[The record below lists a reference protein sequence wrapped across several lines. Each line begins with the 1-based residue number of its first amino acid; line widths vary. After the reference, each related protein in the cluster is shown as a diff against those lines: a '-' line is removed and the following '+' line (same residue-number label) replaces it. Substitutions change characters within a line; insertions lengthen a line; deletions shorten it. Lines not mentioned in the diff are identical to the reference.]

1 MTFLQ
6 RYKTTFFLFSILI
19 FFNQKSYSN
28 QTLLVV
34 TTIPYLADLANNVTC
49 KDSKILIHSIIR
61 PGTDPHTFS
70 LSLSDRM
77 QIEQAKMV
85 IEIGNGFE
93 GWIDKIPK
101 KEKQTWVDVTNTGN
115 HDPHIWQS
123 SKLTKIAV
131 QKIAEG
137 FINAKILT
145 KDKIESCTQSYLTK
159 IDQTVE
165 NLKKDIQSV
174 PKEKRILP
182 TNHDSLFYFA
192 QEFGFKLVSILGTND
207 EAQPTPQQIR
217 QMIESVK
224 KYHAKVLFL
233 ESTGNMKNLESISHE
248 TGVKIGGQLFG
259 DSLGPQGSGAE
270 TTLGMWQTNMAT
282 IIKAIK

>member
-1 MTFLQ
+1 MNFLQ
-6 RYKTTFFLFSILI
+6 RYKKTFFLFTALI

-28 QTLLVV
+28 QSILVV

-49 KDSKILIHSIIR
+49 GNKKILIHSIIK
-61 PGTDPHTFS
+61 PGTDPHTFAI
-70 LSLSDRM
+70 SLSDRM
-77 QIEQAKMV
+77 QIEQAQIV
-85 IEIGNGFE
+85 LQIGNGFE
-93 GWIDKIPK
+93 SWIDKIPK
-101 KEKQTWVDVTNTGN
+101 KEKQTWVNVTNAGN
-115 HDPHIWQS
+115 FDPHIWQS
-123 SKLTKIAV
+123 PSLTKIAV
-131 QKIAEG
+131 QKIADG

-145 KDKIESCTQSYLTK
+145 KDQIEVCTRSYLTK

-165 NLKKDIQSV
+165 SLKKEVQSI
-174 PKEKRILP
+174 PKENRILA

-207 EAQPTPQQIR
+207 EAQPTPQQIK
-217 QMIESVK
+217 QMIKSIK

-233 ESTGNMKNLESISHE
+233 ESTGNMKNLESVSRE

-259 DSLGPQGSGAE
+259 DSLGTQDSGAE
-270 TTLGMWQTNMAT
+270 TTLDMWKKNMST